1 MNKKTDKTEKLSF
14 EEALERLEDI
24 IKKMETE
31 ELPLDESLEIFQ
43 EGIKLNVH
51 CRKILNEAE
60 FRVEKL
66 LQDNELEEYNDRL

>member
-43 EGIKLNVH
+43 EGIKLNLH
-51 CRKILNEAE
+51 CRKLLNEAE

-66 LQDNELEEYNDRL
+66 LQDNELEKYNDHL